1 MAKYILKRLLWI
13 IPIMIGVSFIV
24 YFIMSLTPNFDNP
37 ALVKLG
43 LDATPEQLA
52 EMNKKLGA
60 DKSFFPRY
68 FSYMAG
74 VVRGNFGV
82 SYSTTL
88 DVSGEILRRAPITMT
103 LAAIALLF
111 SLFVGV
117 PIGIWSAIRQYHLSD
132 YVIRVVSMLL
142 TAIPSFCMGLG
153 LLLLFALK
161 YRILPANGIA
171 TWKGFILPGLSLS
184 LVAVGSMIRMTRSTM
199 LEVIRQDYVRT
210 ARAKGQTEGKIIW
223 MHELRNALI
232 PIVTVAGIQFGRELG
247 GAVIIESVFAVP
259 GLGTYILSGVN
270 NRDLP
275 CVLGAVI
282 ILSLAFSV
290 INLLVDIIYTFVD
303 PRIKSQFGR

>member
-1 MAKYILKRLLWI
+1 MTKYILKRLLWI

-24 YFIMSLTPNFDNP
+24 YFIMSLTPNFSNP
-37 ALVKLG
+37 ALIKLG

-60 DKSFFPRY
+60 DKPFFPRY
-68 FSYMAG
+68 VSYMAG
-74 VVRGNFGV
+74 VVRGDFGV

-88 DVSGEILRRAPITMT
+88 NVSGEILRRAPITMT

-117 PIGIWSAIRQYHLSD
+117 PIGIWSAIRQYKLSD

-153 LLLLFALK
+153 FLLIFALRL
-161 YRILPANGIA
+161 RILPANGIA

-247 GAVIIESVFAVP
+247 GAVIIESVFAIP

-290 INLLVDIIYTFVD
+290 INLIVDIIYTFVD